1 MSLVFFFFNDT
12 ATTEIY
18 TLSLHDA
25 LPIYSA
31 AIVLWDA
38 NGTPTRA
45 TGRGLLQLTVPP
57 GGYDL
62 GLDVD
67 SAGGLG
73 RIRRDVTG
81 QWFSPLRLEPSS
93 LALAPLDRNTPLPD
107 RETTLRGTPAHLSHP
122 PPHPP

>member
-1 MSLVFFFFNDT
+1 MPTDR
-12 ATTEIY
+12 TTLPAPLITHAWSAY
-18 TLSLHDA
+18 FKSAAAGLTDA
-25 LPIYSA
+25 YYKARGDSA

-73 RIRRDVTG
+73 R
-81 QWFSPLRLEPSS
+81 LRPRGAVQRVLPP
-93 LALAPLDRNTPLPD
+93 AP
-107 RETTLRGTPAHLSHP
+107 
-122 PPHPP
+122 